1 MEDKLFS
8 DMPSA
13 PKPPK
18 LPKHFPD
25 LQGSLRGRTPEAGWY
40 QNDFLPWIQN
50 EEVKNFLGY
59 GFGMALV
66 IGLGALMG
74 IGIYTYQDEI
84 QNFGNEIQE
93 WGNELMETTM
103 GYSEAAMEKISTLV
117 GVIKEKIMNLC
128 PTLSN
133 QEQVNEARSM
143 FDKIKDVMPFGQ
155 REPEVGE

>member
-13 PKPPK
+13 PKAPK

-25 LQGSLRGRTPEAGWY
+25 LQGSLRGRTPDAGWY

-50 EEVKNFLGY
+50 EEVKNFLGC
-59 GFGMALV
+59 GIGIALV

-74 IGIYTYQDEI
+74 TYQDEI
-84 QNFGNEIQE
+84 QEFGNKFQE
-93 WGNELMETTM
+93 WGSEFIETTM
-103 GYSEAAMEKISTLV
+103 GYSEAATEKILTLV

>member
-1 MEDKLFS
+1 
-8 DMPSA
+8 MPSA

-50 EEVKNFLGY
+50 EEVKNFLGC
-59 GFGMALV
+59 GIGIALV

-74 IGIYTYQDEI
+74 TYQDEI
-84 QNFGNEIQE
+84 QEFGNKIQE
-93 WGNELMETTM
+93 WGSEFIETTM

-117 GVIKEKIMNLC
+117 DVIKEKIMNLY
-128 PTLSN
+128 PNLSN
-133 QEQVNEARSM
+133 QEQVVEARSM
-143 FDKIKDVMPFGQ
+143 FDKIKDVLQYPFGPILSNQ
-155 REPEVGE
+155 GADEVDGQ

>member
-13 PKPPK
+13 PKAPK

-25 LQGSLRGRTPEAGWY
+25 LQGSLRGQTPEAGWY

-50 EEVKNFLGY
+50 EEVKNVLGY
-59 GFGMALV
+59 GIGIALV

-74 IGIYTYQDEI
+74 IGIYTYEDEI
-84 QNFGNEIQE
+84 QEFANEIQE

-103 GYSEAAMEKISTLV
+103 GYLEAATENFSTLV

-133 QEQVNEARSM
+133 QEQVDEARYGPPSM
-143 FDKIKDVMPFGQ
+143 YV
-155 REPEVGE
+155 

>member
-13 PKPPK
+13 PKAPK

-50 EEVKNFLGY
+50 KEVKNFLGC
-59 GFGMALV
+59 GIGIALV

-74 IGIYTYQDEI
+74 TYQDEI
-84 QNFGNEIQE
+84 QEFGNKIQE
-93 WGNELMETTM
+93 LGNELIETTM
-103 GYSEAAMEKISTLV
+103 GYSEAAMEKIWTLV

-128 PTLSN
+128 PILSN
-133 QEQVNEARSM
+133 QEQVDKSRSNM
-143 FDKIKDVMPFGQ
+143 YT
-155 REPEVGE
+155 

>member
-13 PKPPK
+13 PKAPK

-59 GFGMALV
+59 GICITLV
-66 IGLGALMG
+66 IGLSALMG
-74 IGIYTYQDEI
+74 TYQDEI
-84 QNFGNEIQE
+84 QEFGNKFQE
-93 WGNELMETTM
+93 WGSEFIETTM

-117 GVIKEKIMNLC
+117 DVIKEKIMNLY

-133 QEQVNEARSM
+133 QEQVDEARSM
-143 FDKIKDVMPFGQ
+143 FDKIKDIMPFGQ
-155 REPEVGE
+155 TEPEVGE